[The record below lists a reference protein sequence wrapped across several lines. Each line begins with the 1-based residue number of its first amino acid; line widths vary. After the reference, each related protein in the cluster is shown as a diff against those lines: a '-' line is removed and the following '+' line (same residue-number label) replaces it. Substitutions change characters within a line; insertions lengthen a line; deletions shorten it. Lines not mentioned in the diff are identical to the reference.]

1 MKKNSKIFV
10 AGHKGLVGSALVRQ
24 LIILGYENILT
35 ANREL
40 LDLTR
45 QNEVEEFF
53 DSCKPDYVFLAAAKV
68 GGINYNKNYP
78 ADFIHDNIYI
88 TTNVISASHKVG
100 VKKLL
105 NLGSACIY
113 PKITLQPIK
122 EEYLLTDVL
131 EPTNEAYAIAKILGL
146 KMCQMYNKQHGFNAI
161 SLMPTNLYG
170 PNDNFNVEECH
181 VIPGMINKFL
191 TAKENGNE
199 PVVLW
204 GDGTPTRQ
212 FMHSEDLADACIF
225 LMNNYDDPEIINV
238 SSDVEYTIKDLS
250 EILKQKLEYTGDII
264 WDITKPNGTPRRKVC
279 TEKLSKL
286 GWYPKIS
293 FEDGLSQTVDWFL
306 KNRSELK

>member
-24 LIILGYENILT
+24 LTRLGYENIIT

-45 QNEVEEFF
+45 QNEVEQFF

-68 GGINYNKNYP
+68 GGINYNKTYP

-105 NLGSACIY
+105 NLGSVCIY
-113 PKITLQPIK
+113 PKITPQPIK
-122 EEYLLTDVL
+122 EEYLLTSPL
-131 EPTNEAYAIAKILGL
+131 EPTNEAYSIAKIIGL
-146 KMCQMYNKQHGFNAI
+146 KMCQFYHKQYGFNAI

-170 PNDNFNVEECH
+170 PNDNFNVDQCH
-181 VIPGMINKFL
+181 VIPGMINKFISS
-191 TAKENGNE
+191 KENGD

-204 GDGTPTRQ
+204 GDGSPTRQ
-212 FMHSEDLADACIF
+212 FMYSEDIADACIF
-225 LMNNYDDPEIINV
+225 LMETYDSPEIINV
-238 SSDVEYTIKDLS
+238 SNDDECTIKNLS
-250 EILKQKLEYTGDII
+250 EIISSKLGYTGEII
-264 WDITKPNGTPRRKVC
+264 WDTTKPNGSPKRKVC
-279 TEKLSKL
+279 TQKLYDMGWRPKVSMEEGLEKT
-286 GWYPKIS
+286 I
-293 FEDGLSQTVDWFL
+293 EWFMN
-306 KNRSELK
+306 NRRQFK